1 MKTAA
6 RTKSRIKSRLAASDW
21 VDAAAL
27 IMSRRGIADVRI
39 EVLAKELKVTK
50 GSFYWHFKDR
60 NALFDALLLSYE
72 ARSHEFMES
81 VLASAASPSMQLRSM
96 LASPQRM
103 ANREITETIRMELAI
118 RSWARRSVH
127 VRNLVRRSDEVRWEK
142 THAILQANGVK
153 PNRARVLNNVLQA
166 LLFHLWTRDELSAD
180 EKEELIEFFAGV
192 VGEP

>member
-1 MKTAA
+1 MRKAA
-6 RTKSRIKSRLAASDW
+6 RAKSRVKSRLAASDW
-21 VDAAAL
+21 VDAASL
-27 IMSRRGIADVRI
+27 IMARRGIADVRI

-72 ARSHEFMES
+72 ARSHEFMER
-81 VLASAASPSMQLRSM
+81 VIASAAGPSMQLRSI

-103 ANREITETIRMELAI
+103 ANREVADTIRMELAI

-127 VRNLVRRSDEVRWEK
+127 VRNLVRRSDEVRWKK

-153 PNRARVLNNVLQA
+153 PNRARLLNNLLQA
-166 LLFHLWTRDELSAD
+166 LLFHLWTRDELGAAD
-180 EKEELIEFFAGV
+180 REELIEFFAGI
-192 VGEP
+192 VG